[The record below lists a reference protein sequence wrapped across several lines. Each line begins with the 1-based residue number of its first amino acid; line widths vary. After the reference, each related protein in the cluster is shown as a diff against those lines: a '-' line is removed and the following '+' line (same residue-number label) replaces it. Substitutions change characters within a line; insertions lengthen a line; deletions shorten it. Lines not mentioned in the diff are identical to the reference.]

1 MENSIRKAD
10 KNNFRSKVF
19 KLLYR
24 KYPVEVILSTL
35 NFMIERDLNEEK
47 PKLEIVD
54 NLELRWFGDEKY
66 DDNEVVNSYN
76 FLGSI

>member
-1 MENSIRKAD
+1 
-10 KNNFRSKVF
+10 
-19 KLLYR
+19 
-24 KYPVEVILSTL
+24 
-35 NFMIERDLNEEK
+35 MIERDLNEEK